1 VSSFRIDRPT
11 CAFWFLHFAGMGLIF
26 PYTSLYL
33 KENGGLS
40 ATQVGIVLAVQPLV
54 GLLAQPGWGQISDLT
69 GGRSRV
75 LTLLAFGSA
84 CALAFFGQLRGFP
97 ALVCGMAL
105 LACFHQPIVPS
116 LTAVTLAG
124 LESGKRQWYGVVRA
138 FGTLGFALVVL
149 GFPPLLERIQEA
161 RGWAPPPGDPSV
173 PGLGLLFALAGCFA
187 FLAAWTGLL
196 LPRKGAVATPAEPG
210 AWRLLLRHGPYLR
223 LLGVMF
229 AGFFL
234 LHGPMVFFPV
244 FVRSLGGHLEHVAL
258 SWAWMLSLEIPFLIW
273 AGVLAARRD
282 PRLLLMAGLV
292 AGGAR
297 WAGCA
302 LAPDLSWVLPMQV
315 LHGVAVAG
323 MITGAPLYVDA
334 AIPGRLRSTGQ
345 GLLGLVGAGLGGAA
359 SAAVTGRVIEHF
371 GTRSPYLVS
380 GTGAMLLGLLVF
392 VLLPRPTRPTRSES

>member
-1 VSSFRIDRPT
+1 
-11 CAFWFLHFAGMGLIF
+11 
-26 PYTSLYL
+26 
-33 KENGGLS
+33 
-40 ATQVGIVLAVQPLV
+40 
-54 GLLAQPGWGQISDLT
+54 
-69 GGRSRV
+69 
-75 LTLLAFGSA
+75 
-84 CALAFFGQLRGFP
+84 
-97 ALVCGMAL
+97 
-105 LACFHQPIVPS
+105 
-116 LTAVTLAG
+116 
-124 LESGKRQWYGVVRA
+124 
-138 FGTLGFALVVL
+138 
-149 GFPPLLERIQEA
+149 
-161 RGWAPPPGDPSV
+161 
-173 PGLGLLFALAGCFA
+173 
-187 FLAAWTGLL
+187 
-196 LPRKGAVATPAEPG
+196 
-210 AWRLLLRHGPYLR
+210 
-223 LLGVMF
+223 
-229 AGFFL
+229 
-234 LHGPMVFFPV
+234 MVFFPV